1 MPCLLL
7 KASLLAQ
14 YARSKGLKASVS
26 VDNVDSKD
34 MWTVTVKD
42 AHKLK
47 LAA

>member
-34 MWTVTVKD
+34 VWRVIVKD
-42 AHKLK
+42 AHKLRI
-47 LAA
+47 AA